1 MGLGCRSADD
11 GDVTGTGCGEE
22 GSDGVREEDNG
33 EVLSDGEVDGDSG
46 GDRRRGEGGDDGG
59 SGEGEGGWAVS
70 GFGEKEGKVSLTM
83 TGRGPELASEGEMG
97 WTDSKG
103 KIFS

>member
-1 MGLGCRSADD
+1 MEQTKSLNLTGGPVWRLERRSGTGLGFRSADD

-22 GSDGVREEDNG
+22 GSDGVREEDDG

-70 GFGEKEGKVSLTM
+70 GFG
-83 TGRGPELASEGEMG
+83 
-97 WTDSKG
+97 
-103 KIFS
+103 